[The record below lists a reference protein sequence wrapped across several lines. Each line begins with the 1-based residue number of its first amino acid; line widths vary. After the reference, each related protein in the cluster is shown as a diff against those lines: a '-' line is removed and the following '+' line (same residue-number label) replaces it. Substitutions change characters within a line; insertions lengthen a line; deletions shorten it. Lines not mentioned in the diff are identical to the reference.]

1 MVPIAPTASR
11 RGRLASWGAD
21 MSGILTVRYWGFFIA
36 ALVLS
41 SGVAK
46 IAYKRLD
53 VPQTYPELIVGNIT
67 WAYENKFHDY
77 AVLYALAFAFFASVA
92 AIASLAVRVER
103 VTGPGGAARLH
114 DFFLILCIPAALW
127 AGGLVTTRSASLD
140 LLTLSHW
147 CVAGG
152 VLVTALLACRDGQF
166 WTRRIDAFFG
176 CLHKA
181 ALWVIFTVFAVIATG
196 VAVNRLGARLHL
208 RHWMSFDATVDSMR
222 IVGVFAALL
231 CGVLVAKAANPERL
245 ATVLHRLAMA
255 AQCFLPLLLLCL
267 VPPAWIHP
275 AEDTMAVGYHLTAFA
290 NVLIVA
296 CIVAAYVE
304 LYRLHQ
310 RHRRPDAFGAPAF
323 QSLGIGSAIGLLLF
337 LKSTPISLPELMPDD
352 YHFGELLVPWW
363 SWAEMGLLPFRD
375 YAPARGLM
383 NYATGMLSSVIF
395 GGATATVWATLPFV
409 FAALALVALPV
420 MRRSLGMG
428 GAFVA
433 LLIGPFAN
441 GIGEIDIAVS
451 IFLFAFCLGWLVWR
465 RDVWLASFAACGIAL
480 LLYAPGQGA
489 LALLACGPLAAVA
502 LWSLYRADP
511 RRLLV
516 VLAAIAAVAVVLLA
530 ATPLGSM
537 VLGALRYG
545 AEQSQINSTAHG
557 IAWRDSFGHADSNPW
572 AFEAMRASFVLVVL
586 WAGVL
591 VARALCRPGDPS
603 TRRVLAYAVPVLL
616 IGLLFVIRA
625 AGRIDAGASRLGIAS
640 VWAFAMLAPMLLF
653 ASVRVRG
660 VHYFAWIAALGF
672 LLPYSGS
679 LAPSYASN
687 FDPIDATPFDV
698 SLNSRSIQGGRLGA
712 AVAHPSHLAR
722 IVAVRSVLDQVLD
735 PQETY
740 LDLSG
745 RHAMYYYVE
754 RRPPVES
761 ASTYNLVG
769 ERQQARAIRSLRE
782 AHLPAILL
790 SADNI
795 VHDGGPLSLR
805 SNLVYREVLL
815 STGYRLATIGTQVW
829 MIRDDRVSRL
839 PPGEANVVLALNDPA
854 ALAMLDPIY
863 RREDLEAVP
872 ASWGRSAASL
882 DPTLSTVLQLPA
894 GMSVVAHAVLRA
906 GPDAYAITGGD
917 PYVRFDI
924 ADRHLSGRQAGVMSF
939 DFVCAA
945 PDATPIL
952 GLYWSTPQ
960 SSEGV
965 STFLRFQGHQG
976 RLIVPVDSAPS
987 WLLAERIDS
996 LRFDIEGDS
1005 AGCGTFSIRNIT
1017 FSARRAVPVP

>member
-1 MVPIAPTASR
+1 MAPIAPTASR

-21 MSGILTVRYWGFFIA
+21 ISGILTVRYWGFFLA
-36 ALVLS
+36 ALVLA

-46 IAYKRLD
+46 IAYRRLD
-53 VPQTYPELIVGNIT
+53 LPQAYPELIVGNIT

-92 AIASLAVRVER
+92 AIVSLAVHVER
-103 VTGPGGAARLH
+103 ITGPGGAARLH

-147 CVAGG
+147 CVGG
-152 VLVTALLACRDGQF
+152 GALVTAMLACRDAPF
-166 WTRRIDAFFG
+166 WTGRIDAFFG

-181 ALWVIFTVFAVIATG
+181 ALFVVFAVFAVIATG

-208 RHWMSFDATVDSMR
+208 RHWMSFDATIDSMR
-222 IVGVFAALL
+222 IVGVLAALL
-231 CGVLVAKAANPERL
+231 CGVLVSRAANPARL
-245 ATVLHRLAMA
+245 ATALHRLAMT

-290 NVLIVA
+290 NILIVA

-304 LYRLHQ
+304 LYRVY
-310 RHRRPDAFGAPAF
+310 RRPDLLGAPVF
-323 QSLGIGSAIGLLLF
+323 QTLGIGSAIGLLLF

-363 SWAEMGLLPFRD
+363 SWAEMGLLPFHD

-409 FAALALVALPV
+409 FAVLALVAIPV
-420 MRRSLGMG
+420 MRSSLGMG

-465 RDVWLASFAACGIAL
+465 RDAWLASFAACGIAL

-502 LWSLYRADP
+502 LWSLYRQNP

-516 VLAAIAAVAVVLLA
+516 VLTAIAGVAVVLLA
-530 ATPLGSM
+530 ATPLGPM

-557 IAWRDSFGHADSNPW
+557 IAWRGSFGAADANPW
-572 AFEAMRASFVLVVL
+572 AFETMRASFVLVVL

-591 VARALCRPGDPS
+591 VAKALCHPGDAS

-640 VWAFAMLAPMLLF
+640 VWALAMLAPMLLF

-660 VHYFAWIAALGF
+660 VHYFGWIAALGF

-698 SLNSRSIQGGRLGA
+698 ALNSRSIQNGRLGA
-712 AVAHPSHLAR
+712 SVAHPSHLAR
-722 IVAVRSVLDQVLD
+722 IVAVRSVLDKVLD
-735 PQETY
+735 AHETY

-815 STGYRLATIGTQVW
+815 STGYRLTTIGTQVW

-839 PPGEANVVLALNDPA
+839 PPGEVDAVLALNDPA
-854 ALAMLDPIY
+854 ALAVLDPIY

-872 ASWGRSAASL
+872 ASWGRSVASL
-882 DPTLSTVLQLPA
+882 DPTFSTVLRFPA
-894 GMSVVAHAVLRA
+894 GMPVVTHAVSIA
-906 GPDAYAITGGD
+906 GPDAYAITGVD

-924 ADRHLSGRQAGVMSF
+924 ADRQLSGRQTGVLSF
-939 DFVCAA
+939 DFACAV

-952 GLYWSTPQ
+952 GLNWSTPQ
-960 SSEGV
+960 SPEGATT
-965 STFLRFQGHQG
+965 SLRFQGRQG

-1005 AGCGTFSIRNIT
+1005 TGCATFSIRNIV
-1017 FSARRAVPVP
+1017 FSARRAIPVP